1 MATANARR
9 NEPEG
14 SKAGEKLAVLASISS
29 RFDQVMEAT
38 ENMRKEINDCAE
50 RVAQREVCI
59 SNAEGVIEMLRAK
72 ANGKV
77 LEEKVLDLASR
88 SRGNNLRLT
97 NLPEGAEGRD
107 PL

>member
-1 MATANARR
+1 MATANARG

-14 SKAGEKLAVLASISS
+14 NKAVEKLAVLASISS

-50 RVAQREVCI
+50 RVEQREVCI
-59 SNAEGVIEMLRAK
+59 SNAEGVIEILRAK

-77 LEEKVLDLASR
+77 LEEKVLDLESR
-88 SRGNNLRLT
+88 SR
-97 NLPEGAEGRD
+97 
-107 PL
+107 